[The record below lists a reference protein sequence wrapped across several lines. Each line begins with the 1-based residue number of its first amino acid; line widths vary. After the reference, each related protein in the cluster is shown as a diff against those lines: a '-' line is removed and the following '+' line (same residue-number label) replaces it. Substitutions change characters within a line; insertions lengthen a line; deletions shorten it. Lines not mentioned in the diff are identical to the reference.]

1 MNINSITL
9 SDVLPR
15 VFIGAEKDSPV
26 KDSQVWL
33 HNLAFERG
41 KTYLVE
47 AESGTGKSSLC
58 SFIYGNRR
66 DYNGTISFD
75 NRDIATLSIADWC
88 DIRRHNLAI
97 LPQDMKLFGELT
109 VLENIDIKN
118 RLTGTCSHDEIIA
131 MLAELEI
138 DHKAHQLAARLS
150 IGQQQRVAIVRTLCQ
165 PFDFVIL
172 DEPVSHLD
180 SRNNANAAALID
192 RVARQRHAGIIT
204 TSVGNPLN
212 IAPADDRPLIHIK
225 L

>member
-1 MNINSITL
+1 
-9 SDVLPR
+9 VLPH
-15 VFIGAEKDSPV
+15 VFIGAEHDAPV
-26 KDSQVWL
+26 KDSLVWL
-33 HNLAFERG
+33 HDVAFVRDN
-41 KTYLVE
+41 TYLVE

-58 SFIYGNRR
+58 SFVYGNRR
-66 DYNGTISFD
+66 DYTGTIKFD
-75 NRDIATLSIADWC
+75 DRDISTLSIADWC

-109 VLENIDIKN
+109 AIENIQIKN
-118 RLTGTCSHDEIIA
+118 RLTDTYSEQEIME

-138 DHKAHQLAARLS
+138 DHKANSPAARLS

-180 SRNNANAAALID
+180 ARNNANAAALID

-204 TSVGNPLN
+204 TSVGNPLCIN
-212 IAPADDRPLIHIK
+212 DAPDRHVTHIK